1 MERTLSNDDLYFV
14 VLPVIRMGGPNIGLT
29 EQILTLMPG
38 EDLATLFFPDEVERY
53 LLFFKNRM
61 GHLTGGHVKGYD
73 FFEEPTEDGR
83 VRVRVIQSVG

>member
-38 EDLATLFFPDEVERY
+38 EEFIRFADRWSEGV
-53 LLFFKNRM
+53 
-61 GHLTGGHVKGYD
+61 
-73 FFEEPTEDGR
+73 
-83 VRVRVIQSVG
+83 